1 MGNKGTNFES
11 QIARWLKEFGFPD
24 AERHLEFQ
32 AEHAVG
38 RDLDGTQPFAIQ
50 AKCYKSTPSISVID
64 EIQHDPDYPLRV
76 VWLKRT
82 RSKGTSTLHVVGFD
96 AHVAIA
102 MMDILEQNG
111 LLDDVVTY
119 SEHIKENM

>member
-1 MGNKGTNFES
+1 MDR
-11 QIARWLKEFGFPD
+11 ALRPD
-24 AERHLEFQ
+24 
-32 AEHAVG
+32 
-38 RDLDGTQPFAIQ
+38 
-50 AKCYKSTPSISVID
+50 
-64 EIQHDPDYPLRV
+64 DPEYPLRV

>member
-1 MGNKGTNFES
+1 MNKGTRFENV
-11 QIARWLKEFGFPD
+11 IANMLRSNGYPD

-50 AKCYKSTPSISVID
+50 AKCYKSTPSIKAIE
-64 EIQHDPDYPLRV
+64 EIQHDDDYPYRV

-96 AHVAIA
+96 HEVALA
-102 MMDILEQNG
+102 MMN
-111 LLDDVVTY
+111 LLKKHNLFDELQETIDV
-119 SEHIKENM
+119 IKQQS